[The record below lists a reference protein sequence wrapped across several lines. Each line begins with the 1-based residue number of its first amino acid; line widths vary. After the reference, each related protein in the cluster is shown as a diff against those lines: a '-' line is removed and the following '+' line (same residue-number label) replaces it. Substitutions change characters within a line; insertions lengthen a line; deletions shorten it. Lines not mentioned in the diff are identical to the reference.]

1 MYFHAKKVTAFK
13 GCSSKTFTRAYG
25 SFLKNSYIIKSV
37 FLLFITFL
45 IVNAAYSQK
54 ALKITR
60 MKHVTW
66 DRYTREWSPWPSG
79 WRSYESGSEPILT
92 LYRLDDNGYTF
103 QVSMKTSE
111 GNFSFDVAFAGYDD
125 NNNWSKY
132 KDVNGDEIDISG
144 STMSKLSLY
153 GWPDSV
159 VQIYLWI
166 YSSNEG
172 FVLE

>member
-1 MYFHAKKVTAFK
+1 MHFHAKKVTAIN
-13 GCSSKTFTRAYG
+13 GRSSKTFARVAYD
-25 SFLKNSYIIKSV
+25 LLNNSNSIRKL
-37 FLLFITFL
+37 FLLL
-45 IVNAAYSQK
+45 VAVLVVNVAYSQR

-66 DRYTREWSPWPSG
+66 DRYTRQWSPWPSG

-103 QVSMKTSE
+103 QVSMKTIE

-125 NNNWSKY
+125 TNNWSKY